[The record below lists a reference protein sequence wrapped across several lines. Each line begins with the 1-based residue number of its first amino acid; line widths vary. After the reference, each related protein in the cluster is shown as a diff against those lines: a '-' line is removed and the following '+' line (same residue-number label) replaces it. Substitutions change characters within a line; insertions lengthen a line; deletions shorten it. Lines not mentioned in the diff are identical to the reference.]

1 MHVLHIPP
9 ITLSEMKLLLL
20 NPMPLLTTSPYD
32 VSSMNW
38 TVLIKSLGL
47 GPVTELPMYLSVV
60 MSISMKSLPV
70 SFCHLIVTLRSFEMY
85 DPVSVTLLA

>member
-70 SFCHLIVTLRSFEMY
+70 SFCHLIVTLRSFEVY